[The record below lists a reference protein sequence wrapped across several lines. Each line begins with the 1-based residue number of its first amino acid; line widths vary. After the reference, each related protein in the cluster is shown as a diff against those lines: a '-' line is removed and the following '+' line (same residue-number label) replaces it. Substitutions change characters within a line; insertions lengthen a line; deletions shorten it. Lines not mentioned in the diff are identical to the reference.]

1 MRGEAQPF
9 LKFLHGADKRFIIP
23 VYQRNY
29 SWQTQQCAQLFND
42 LKRLINEPEKKH
54 FFGSVV
60 SSKMENGRKED
71 YFIID
76 GQQRL
81 TTLSILL
88 VAIVNLMRDGLS
100 ESTNPQL
107 QDRIRD
113 EHLVDKY
120 NPDHRKMRLKPIQ
133 DDCDAFDALFESEDE
148 FIQSSNVTANYLF
161 FKEKILQE
169 NIGLDDLYDAIGRLE
184 IIDIFLDKDDNPQL
198 IFESLNSTGLALEE
212 GDKIRNY
219 ILMSLPP
226 MVQEEFYKKYWHK
239 IEKNTEVDNKFYV
252 SDFIRSYLT
261 LKLSRTI
268 VIRNLYF
275 DFKDYSESF
284 DREELLQDLLHYAEI
299 YQEILNPS
307 KKLGD
312 LQENLIRLDQLD
324 LTVIHPYLLSVLD
337 YWKKGKISI
346 LEAKEILFV
355 IESYLF
361 RRLIVGY
368 PSNTLNK
375 IFATLAR
382 DVEKRMDAKTSYA
395 DIFKHI
401 LLIKE
406 QSAKFPTDE
415 EFTENLTTRDIY
427 AFNSRNKHYLFSR
440 FENENS
446 KEQINVIE
454 RIKNGD
460 YTIEHIMPQTLSS
473 EWKKALGANY
483 QDIHKKWIH
492 TLANLTLTGYNSKY
506 SNLPFSEKLSM
517 KNGFKDS
524 SLRLNKLVSECER
537 WGERELELRQASLVN
552 KSLELWKYPHSTYVI
567 PQNEVLSYTLAD
579 EIDFTNKAISSYE
592 FLGKEVLVSSWKD
605 MFKDIVSQL
614 SKDYPAIINRL
625 AENGEG
631 AISNG
636 EKLTTSH
643 EEFEGRYLYCNT
655 STASKISALNYFF
668 KNCDIDPEDL
678 TFNIL
683 KRSQT

>member
-29 SWQTQQCAQLFND
+29 SWQTQQCSQLFND
-42 LKRLINEPEKKH
+42 LKRLIQEPEKKH
-54 FFGSVV
+54 FFGSIV
-60 SSKMENGRKED
+60 SAKMENGRKED

-88 VAIVNLMRDGLS
+88 IAIVNLIRDGLVKAD
-100 ESTNPQL
+100 NPQL

-120 NPDHRKMRLKPIQ
+120 NPDSRKMRLKPIQ
-133 DDCDAFDALFESEDE
+133 DDCHAFDILFDNDSE
-148 FIQSSNVTANYLF
+148 FILSSNVTSNYLF
-161 FKEKILQE
+161 FRDHISQE
-169 NIGLDDLYDAIGRLE
+169 QVSVDALYDAIGRLE

-226 MVQEEFYKKYWHK
+226 MTQEEFYKQYWHK
-239 IEKNTEVDNKFYV
+239 IEKKTEVDGKFYV

-275 DFKDYSESF
+275 DFKLYAESF
-284 DREELLQDLLHYAEI
+284 DREILLKDLLYYAEI

-307 KKLGD
+307 KNLGE

-337 YWKKGKISI
+337 NWKKNQLPKGAVKDI
-346 LEAKEILFV
+346 LNT

-382 DVEKRMDAKTSYA
+382 DIEKRLENVVDYGDVLKY
-395 DIFKHI
+395 I

-406 QSAKFPTDE
+406 QNSKFPTDE
-415 EFTENLTTRDIY
+415 EFSESLANRDIY

-440 FENENS
+440 FENGNS
-446 KEQINVIE
+446 REQVNVIE
-454 RIKNGD
+454 RLKNGD
-460 YTIEHIMPQTLSS
+460 YTIEHIMPQTLSV
-473 EWKKALGANY
+473 EWKKALGNHSLE
-483 QDIHKKWIH
+483 IHKRWVH

-506 SNLPFSEKLSM
+506 SNLPFIEKLRM
-517 KNGFKDS
+517 ENGFKDS
-524 SLRLNKLVSECER
+524 NLRLNHFVSECVNWTED
-537 WGERELELRQASLVN
+537 ELEKRQNILITDALR
-552 KSLELWKYPHSTYVI
+552 LWKYPKSSYAG
-567 PQNEVLSYTLAD
+567 PQHETLSYTLAD
-579 EIDFTNKAISSYE
+579 DMDYTNKVIKSYE
-592 FLGKEVLVSSWKD
+592 FFGEEVLVSTWIE
-605 MFKDIVSQL
+605 MFKNIVLKL

-625 AENGEG
+625 AQSDDGF
-631 AISNG
+631 ISN
-636 EKLTTSH
+636 EQTTRSH
-643 EEFEGRYLYCNT
+643 SEFYGKYLYCKTN
-655 STASKISALNYFF
+655 TASKISALRYFF
-668 KNCDIDPEDL
+668 GHCDLDLEEL

-683 KRSQT
+683 QSQ